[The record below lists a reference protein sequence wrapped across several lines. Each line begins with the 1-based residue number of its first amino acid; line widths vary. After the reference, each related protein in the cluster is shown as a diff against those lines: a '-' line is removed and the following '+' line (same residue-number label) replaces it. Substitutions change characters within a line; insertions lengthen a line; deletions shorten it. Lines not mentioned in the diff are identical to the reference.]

1 MDLHVMLPW
10 ELEEEILSRLP
21 PKSLVR
27 CRAVSKRWNSLFN
40 DKSFINKHLCLSRPQ
55 FIFMTKSKIY
65 SIDIIDQSIDLRELH
80 SSCRD
85 LNSEYGNI
93 NTWDDLLF
101 CEYPFDSKKGIALW
115 NPWLRHVNWIKLSVD
130 RDFEVFGLG
139 YDNSRPQKVHKIL
152 LYLSYFPQPQ
162 KIAIYECAS
171 QALRFI
177 DTPGDNMHISEI
189 DKRSHV
195 LSLSGNLYWISY
207 NYLTGEYFIRSFDFT
222 REIFKPFCLFPFQVK
237 HIKNE
242 ALLAV
247 WKGDRL
253 SLLKQCY
260 LPRNEIEIWV
270 MENKI
275 DVKEEVV
282 WINLMTLTAS
292 NLPNLSG
299 MIYRVSYF
307 IYDKTLF
314 MCCDNGSRDPYVPC
328 IPCIYIAKGDMCNM
342 IPIGSGQDGW
352 FTHSAYVPNLNSVP
366 FTISD

>member
-1 MDLHVMLPW
+1 MDLHVRVPW

-27 CRAVSKRWNSLFN
+27 FRAVSKKWNSLIN
-40 DKSFINKHLCLSRPQ
+40 EKSFINKHLSLSRPQ
-55 FIFMTKSKIY
+55 FIFLTKSKVY
-65 SIDIIDQSIDLRELH
+65 SIDIINQRIDLRELH

-85 LNSEYGNI
+85 INLEYGADI
-93 NTWDDLLF
+93 TTYDDILF
-101 CEYPFDSKKGIALW
+101 CKYPFDSKKGIALW
-115 NPWLRHVNWIKLSVD
+115 NPQLRHVNLIKLSVD

-177 DTPGDNMHISEI
+177 DTPGDNMSISEI

-222 REIFKPFCLFPFQVK
+222 KEIFKPFCLLPAQDK
-237 HIKNE
+237 LSCDEH
-242 ALLAV
+242 LLAV
-247 WKGDRL
+247 CKGGRF

-260 LPRNEIEIWV
+260 LTKKIEIWV
-270 MENKI
+270 TKNKI
-275 DVKEEVV
+275 DDKEEVV
-282 WINLMTLTAS
+282 WISLMTLTAT
-292 NLPNLSG
+292 NLPKLFYKMYG
-299 MIYRVSYF
+299 VSYF

-314 MCCDNGSRDPYVPC
+314 LCCGDDKSRQ
-328 IPCIYIAKGDMCNM
+328 PCIYIVKGDMCNK
-342 IPIGSGQDGW
+342 IQIRYGKTSW
-352 FTHSAYVPNLNSVP
+352 FSHCAYVPNLNSVP